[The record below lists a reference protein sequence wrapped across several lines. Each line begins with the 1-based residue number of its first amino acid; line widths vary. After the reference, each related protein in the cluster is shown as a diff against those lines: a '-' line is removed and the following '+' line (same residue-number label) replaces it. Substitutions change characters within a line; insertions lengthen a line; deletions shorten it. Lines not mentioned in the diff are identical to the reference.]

1 MQQISRYHRH
11 STIKL
16 QVSHPLHSQNVTAT
30 AQLNL
35 RITIYATVCEEIT
48 YCLLHQSMH
57 ICILVTLINKT
68 AHSFSHTVLLHNSQE
83 ACNLF

>member
-30 AQLNL
+30 AQLNM
-35 RITIYATVCEEIT
+35 RIIIYATICEEIT

-57 ICILVTLINKT
+57 ISILVAQINKT
-68 AHSFSHTVLLHNSQE
+68 AHSFSLTVLLQNSHE
-83 ACNLF
+83 ASNLF